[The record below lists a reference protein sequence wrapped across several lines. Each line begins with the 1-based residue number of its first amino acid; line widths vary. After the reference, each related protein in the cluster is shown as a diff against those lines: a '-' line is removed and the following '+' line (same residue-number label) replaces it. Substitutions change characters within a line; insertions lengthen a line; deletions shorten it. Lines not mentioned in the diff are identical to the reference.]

1 MKVLFDTNI
10 ILDLM
15 LDRVPFAEVSEHLVS
30 SAESGTLTGCLGA
43 TTVTTIHYLA
53 AKVLG
58 SQRSL
63 DEIRKLLV
71 IFEIASVNRSVL
83 EKALDLGFSDF
94 EDAVLYE
101 AARQAGAEAIVT
113 RNQDDFANSEIP
125 VYSPEE
131 LAQALGF
138 QTRDGGE

>member
-1 MKVLFDTNI
+1 
-10 ILDLM
+10 M
-15 LDRVPFAEVSEHLVS
+15 LDRTPFAEVSEHLVS
-30 SAESGTLTGCLGA
+30 RAESRTLTGCLGA
-43 TTVTTIHYLA
+43 TTITTIHYLA

-71 IFEIASVNRSVL
+71 IFEIAPVHRPVL
-83 EKALDLGFSDF
+83 ERALDLGFSDF

-113 RNQDDFANSEIP
+113 RNQDDFASSEIP

-138 QTRDGGE
+138 QAQDGGE

>member
-1 MKVLFDTNI
+1 LKVLFDTNV

-15 LDRVPFAEVSEHLVS
+15 LDRAPFAEVSERLVS
-30 SAESGTLTGCLGA
+30 SAESGSLTGCLSA

-63 DEIRKLLV
+63 DEVRKLLV
-71 IFEIASVNRSVL
+71 IFEVAPVNRPVL
-83 EKALDLGFSDF
+83 ERALDLGFSDF
-94 EDAVLYE
+94 EDAVLHE
-101 AARQAGAEAIVT
+101 AARQAGVEAIVT
-113 RNQDDFANSEIP
+113 RNRSDFANSEIP

-131 LAQALGF
+131 LAEALDSQAP
-138 QTRDGGE
+138 DNGE

>member
-1 MKVLFDTNI
+1 MKVLFDTNV

-15 LDRVPFAEVSEHLVS
+15 LDRAPFAEVSERLVS
-30 SAESGTLTGCLGA
+30 SAESGLLTGCISA

-63 DEIRKLLV
+63 DEVRKLLV
-71 IFEIASVNRSVL
+71 IFEIAPVNRPVL
-83 EKALDLGFSDF
+83 ERALDLGFSDY
-94 EDAVLYE
+94 EDAVLHE
-101 AARQAGAEAIVT
+101 AARQSGAEAIVT
-113 RNQDDFANSEIP
+113 RNRSDFANSEIP

-131 LAQALGF
+131 LAEALDSQAP
-138 QTRDGGE
+138 DYGE